1 MHNSNP
7 KHVMGVA
14 ENEERKYLF
23 TISSHVRKL
32 KCGFMLAWHHSQLYN
47 SITPVLEK
55 SLSERKWNW
64 NHYPLS
70 LYMKPRLSWI
80 HQKREMA
87 FTNSRSQSA
96 FAEKEKENLDILGE
110 KDLISRQLQLKSS
123 KAGFQSLLG
132 RLRQRRSYNRAKRAL
147 EALMGTSEANSA
159 TVHEQKWL
167 HLPDSFSSP

>member
-1 MHNSNP
+1 
-7 KHVMGVA
+7 
-14 ENEERKYLF
+14 
-23 TISSHVRKL
+23 
-32 KCGFMLAWHHSQLYN
+32 
-47 SITPVLEK
+47 
-55 SLSERKWNW
+55 
-64 NHYPLS
+64 
-70 LYMKPRLSWI
+70 
-80 HQKREMA
+80 MA